1 MGLKKIEHCVLEIH
15 YIIRHEDFIEIG
27 SHLAQIT
34 FDHSWHCTNKY
45 KIWKIIL
52 TGYTVKAKDLWEPSY
67 FIVWSQTVFYKR
79 LYS

>member
-34 FDHSWHCTNKY
+34 FDHSWHANQNWHKY
-45 KIWKIIL
+45 HIIL
-52 TGYTVKAKDLWEPSY
+52 SQLAQKSHLITVG
-67 FIVWSQTVFYKR
+67 TVQINIKYEK
-79 LYS
+79 